1 MVSKAK
7 GLSPSQREL
16 VQRFLAAARTI
27 VRDVLP
33 MILEAHHAPSR
44 AASRKSDGSL
54 VTSTDHEVERRCIS
68 ALRAALPEATVVAEE
83 SEAERMSGFTGSADQ
98 FYAPMRGDA
107 PLIVVDPIDGTK
119 NFVEGHREFCIAVAL
134 VGRVPGGVW
143 PIAGVVAV
151 PVEDVM
157 FVSDGESVTEERISS
172 GESSPLVRQERA
184 EAEISASSA
193 DRRWLSDN
201 AVELRSPWVSSGS
214 SVYDMTGTVR
224 GRLHGSV
231 VGSQR
236 FWDLMAPLALASAA
250 GLELQDLLTG
260 ERITSIRP
268 EDISDEFRSRLWG
281 LNRKVAIL
289 PSGRTLID
297 VVKHLA

>member
-1 MVSKAK
+1 
-7 GLSPSQREL
+7 
-16 VQRFLAAARTI
+16 
-27 VRDVLP
+27 
-33 MILEAHHAPSR
+33 
-44 AASRKSDGSL
+44 
-54 VTSTDHEVERRCIS
+54 
-68 ALRAALPEATVVAEE
+68 
-83 SEAERMSGFTGSADQ
+83 
-98 FYAPMRGDA
+98 MRGDA

-201 AVELRSPWVSSGS
+201 SVELRSPWVSSGS

-268 EDISDEFRSRLWG
+268 EDISGEFRSRLWG